1 MSCRLSDVVREH
13 VIHLRH
19 VRLSARELRGDAFYL
34 QSVHILLLTVIV
46 SEFMS
51 YGDSGRA
58 TSIVT
63 HSRTL

>member
-34 QSVHILLLTVIV
+34 QSVHILPLTVIV
-46 SEFMS
+46 
-51 YGDSGRA
+51 
-58 TSIVT
+58 
-63 HSRTL
+63 

>member
-1 MSCRLSDVVREH
+1 MGLSDVVREN

-34 QSVHILLLTVIV
+34 QSAHTLTLTVIL

-51 YGDSGRA
+51 YCDSGRA

>member
-1 MSCRLSDVVREH
+1 MGCRFSDVVREH
-13 VIHLRH
+13 VIHLRD

-34 QSVHILLLTVIV
+34 QFAHTLALTVIL

-51 YGDSGRA
+51 CYSGIA